1 MKKDIDVLYKY
12 IVSEREK
19 LRPALLER
27 NGINSLANEQKEKLA
42 RLMARKDE
50 LLLVSL

>member
-1 MKKDIDVLYKY
+1 
-12 IVSEREK
+12 
-19 LRPALLER
+19 
-27 NGINSLANEQKEKLA
+27 LANEQKEKLA